1 MSQTK
6 PNALE
11 FAPELDHF
19 GRDNGNNSDMTKYKS
34 LAYEYFG
41 ETDENRQEAIHQFRE
56 KLESEDPHLL
66 KSLPGTVEDNFLLK
80 VLRAGTASGKQAK
93 TSYCNKMHFD
103 GIAEKSNTTD
113 HKKLTFQEN
122 LKNLMLPMLQ
132 SC

>member
-6 PNALE
+6 PNALK

-34 LAYEYFG
+34 LANEYFG

-66 KSLPGTVEDNFLLK
+66 KSLPGTVEDHFLLK
-80 VLRAGTASGKQAK
+80 VLRAGTASGKQAR
-93 TSYCNKMHFD
+93 TYHIFMRFERTC
-103 GIAEKSNTTD
+103 
-113 HKKLTFQEN
+113 
-122 LKNLMLPMLQ
+122 
-132 SC
+132 